1 MAIFEVIDPV
11 LGATTPPG
19 PWVTRPAPP
28 VSFSVAAAPEEAGTV
43 WRVNLPADLQAAQT
57 VLDGADRSLHAQE
70 VALSTATA
78 RIQHLARG
86 GASFSTRMPAPEAEL
101 MGLMMEAR
109 AAQSGASSFGLRESV
124 TAGWQEADQRF
135 QAFSNQIQTTLTTY
149 AVVETTIEQVV
160 IGRSRVDLT
169 GGIQSLFRNDFQ
181 PHEIDLHRRTLNV
194 ALASRAALLR
204 TFTTVLRGATIVA
217 TMFSSPV
224 GAITALPAAW
234 KFVDQLL
241 DDMRA
246 ATA

>member
-28 VSFSVAAAPEEAGTV
+28 VSFSVAAAPEETGPV
-43 WRVNLPADLQAAQT
+43 WRVNLPADLHAAQT
-57 VLDGADRSLHAQE
+57 VLNDADRSLHAQE
-70 VALSTATA
+70 VALQSATA
-78 RIQHLARG
+78 RIQRLASG
-86 GASFSTRMPAPEAEL
+86 GASFSTRMAAPEAEL
-101 MGLMMEAR
+101 MGLMQEAR
-109 AAQSGASSFGLRESV
+109 AAESGAASFGLRESAM
-124 TAGWQEADQRF
+124 AGWQEAEQRF

-149 AVVETTIEQVV
+149 ALVETTIEQVLV
-160 IGRSRVDLT
+160 GRSRVDLT
-169 GGIQSLFRNDFQ
+169 GGFQSFFRHDIQPDQ
-181 PHEIDLHRRTLNV
+181 MVLHRQTLHL

-204 TFTTVLRGATIVA
+204 TFITVLRGATIVA

-246 ATA
+246 TPA